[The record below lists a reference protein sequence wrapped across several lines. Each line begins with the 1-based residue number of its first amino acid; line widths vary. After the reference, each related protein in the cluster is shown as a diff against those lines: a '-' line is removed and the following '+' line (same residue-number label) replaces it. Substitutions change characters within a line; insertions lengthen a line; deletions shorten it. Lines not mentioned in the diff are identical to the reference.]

1 MLHSIKEF
9 IVKET
14 PNLRFP
20 DDLPLTRGQGTDKYS
35 DVGQIMQQDYH
46 FIRL

>member
-9 IVKET
+9 IKKET

-20 DDLPLTRGQGTDKYS
+20 NDLPLTQGRGIDKYS
-35 DVGQIMQQDYH
+35 DVGQIMQQDNH
-46 FIRL
+46 FIRH